1 MMARCGRVAVIAS
14 GLLGSL
20 ALIALIEIFSFEL
33 STESGITSTQPLTMA
48 RRAMSSLSDAKILP
62 SRHFPSALL
71 IGVRKGGTRAL
82 LDALALHPQI
92 KAARREVHYFDDE
105 MNYGKGEEWYLQ
117 QMPFSR
123 NEITIEKTPAYFT
136 NPLVPERVYRM
147 NPAMKII
154 LIIREPV
161 TRAISDFTQ
170 VYYNRLEL
178 NKSLPVFS
186 ELAFTRE
193 GQIEMSY
200 KPVSFQGDHRSQIC
214 SQLALRIAFEAMA
227 ENISPEPDIGARWRY
242 ICEGPSQSTSTS
254 GRLSWFTAC
263 NSRQPTHFQSFEGLS
278 LLPEDIIVQGSL
290 VKCLGRSKG
299 RPHRE
304 IDDKTQQH
312 LARLLRPHNRVF
324 FQMIN
329 RVFPW

>member
-200 KPVSFQGDHRSQIC
+200 KPVRNSLYALHLKQWLKIFPLNQILVLDGDIFAKDPL
-214 SQLALRIAFEAMA
+214 SQLRLA
-227 ENISPEPDIGARWRY
+227 EDFLGLPHAIRDSQLIFN
-242 ICEGPSQSTSTS
+242 PSKGFHCFRKTSS
-254 GRLSWFTAC
+254 SK
-263 NSRQPTHFQSFEGLS
+263 
-278 LLPEDIIVQGSL
+278 

>member
-1 MMARCGRVAVIAS
+1 MARCGRVAVIAS

-48 RRAMSSLSDAKILP
+48 RRAMSSLSDAKITYTQFSLP

-200 KPVSFQGDHRSQIC
+200 KPLRLAEDFLGLPHAIRD
-214 SQLALRIAFEAMA
+214 SQLIF
-227 ENISPEPDIGARWRY
+227 NP
-242 ICEGPSQSTSTS
+242 
-254 GRLSWFTAC
+254 
-263 NSRQPTHFQSFEGLS
+263 
-278 LLPEDIIVQGSL
+278 
-290 VKCLGRSKG
+290 SKG
-299 RPHRE
+299 FHCFR
-304 IDDKTQQH
+304 KTSSSKNMSFRYRV
-312 LARLLRPHNRVF
+312 LAIRSIV
-324 FQMIN
+324 
-329 RVFPW
+329 